1 MREPITILI
10 VNQLE
15 ACLARVLAVR
25 RTSSRIMVLRADKR
39 TWAGDRISS
48 HAPHSWW

>member
-39 TWAGDRISS
+39 NMSSWASGYRECGET
-48 HAPHSWW
+48 